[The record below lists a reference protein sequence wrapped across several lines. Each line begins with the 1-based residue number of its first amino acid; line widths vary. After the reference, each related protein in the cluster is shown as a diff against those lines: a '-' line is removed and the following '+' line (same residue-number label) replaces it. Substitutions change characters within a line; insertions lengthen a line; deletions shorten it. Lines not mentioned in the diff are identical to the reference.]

1 MAGMKSIDEARDVLE
16 EAALMTTETVKA
28 FEAVLDAVGSAELP
42 PWLFVLAR
50 QIRTWDDAAQTY
62 IMAVH
67 QHARP
72 VLNDME
78 NLSKTHQR

>member
-28 FEAVLDAVGSAELP
+28 LQAVLDAVGSDELP

-50 QIRTWDDAAQTY
+50 HIDAWDKASQAY
-62 IMAVH
+62 MMAVH
-67 QHARP
+67 HHARP
-72 VLNDME
+72 ILNDME
-78 NLSKTHQR
+78 RLSTSK